1 MIRRMALTFLTG
13 TFLSPLAEAQI
24 ATAPAPAPAAS
35 GSPANSLRPQPPA
48 ANADSNA
55 AAGPR
60 TSLFDPI
67 PTDPAH
73 PAYHEGAHRSIVR
86 HNPLPRRVSY
96 AANSDRSAG
105 SSGGQARQS
114 GYSNGGVGRYREFY
128 DSNTLAPQVDNH
140 PVPVGRFD
148 TNPDTNRA
156 EQISAAQ
163 VGNQRAQT
171 TQNTIN
177 AYGRPYG
184 AIGAG
189 FGYGL
194 GLAGGGLY
202 SFPN

>member
-1 MIRRMALTFLTG
+1 MIRRVALAILAGLF
-13 TFLSPLAEAQI
+13 FAPLARAQT
-24 ATAPAPAPAAS
+24 APVPPAAPGPAPSASAPAPADEPVK
-35 GSPANSLRPQPPA
+35 LKPPA
-48 ANADSNA
+48 ANAA
-55 AAGPR
+55 APR

-67 PTDPAH
+67 PTDPSH

-86 HNPLPRRVSY
+86 HNPLPRRASY
-96 AANSDRSAG
+96 NANTERSSG
-105 SSGGQARQS
+105 SSGGQPRQS
-114 GYSNGGVGRYREFY
+114 GYSNAGVGRYAEFY
-128 DSNTLAPQVDNH
+128 DSNTGRPGGQS
-140 PVPVGRFD
+140 PGTRRRFD

-171 TQNTIN
+171 LQNTIN

-202 SFPN
+202 SYPN